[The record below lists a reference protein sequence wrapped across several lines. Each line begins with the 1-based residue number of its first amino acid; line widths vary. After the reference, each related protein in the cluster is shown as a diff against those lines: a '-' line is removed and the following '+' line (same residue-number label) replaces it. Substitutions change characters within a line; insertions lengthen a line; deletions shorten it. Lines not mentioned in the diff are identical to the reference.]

1 MTRIA
6 ASDDINTTDLPPG
19 DMGPSPSPSPRRKR
33 RRVLITLPGD
43 GCAAVAEDLGVR
55 PPKFVSLLFTGFEVA
70 ERRYSNDEAVARGHA
85 RAMLDEHGRRVRG
98 AA

>member
-6 ASDDINTTDLPPG
+6 ASDDIDPAGAPPSRI
-19 DMGPSPSPSPRRKR
+19 GPGTRRKR

-55 PPKFVSLLFTGFEVA
+55 PPKFVSLLFTGFDVA
-70 ERRYSNDEAVARGHA
+70 ERRYSNDETVARGHA
-85 RAMLDEHGRRVRG
+85 RAMLDEHSRRVRG